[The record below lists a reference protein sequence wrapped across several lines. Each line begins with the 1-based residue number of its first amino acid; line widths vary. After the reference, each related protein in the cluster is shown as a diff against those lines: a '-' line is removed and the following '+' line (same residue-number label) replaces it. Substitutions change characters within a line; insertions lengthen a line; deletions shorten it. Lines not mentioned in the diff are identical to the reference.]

1 MAQHDVAALQKRYP
15 NAVPYSFGDSPEM
28 NAELLQLVLDGTK
41 TATCG
46 ALRDFEDGLEAM
58 PELSRCDIVLGP
70 DGAPAAVTRT
80 TELRKL
86 KFIDVDA
93 SFAYDEGEGDRT
105 LETWRRFHQA
115 YFERNGGFDPQM
127 LLLCER
133 FELVEAL

>member
-1 MAQHDVAALQKRYP
+1 MSQPDVAALQLRYP
-15 NAVPYSFGDSPEM
+15 NAVTYSFGDNPEM
-28 NAELLQLVLDGTK
+28 NAALLQLVLDGTK

-46 ALRDFEDGLEAM
+46 AMRDFEDGLEAM
-58 PELSRCDIVLGP
+58 PELGRCDIVLGP

-80 TELRKL
+80 KELRKL

-93 SFAYDEGEGDRT
+93 AFAYDEGEGDRT

-115 YFERNGGFDPQM
+115 YFERNGGFDPEM

-133 FELVEAL
+133 FELVEVL